1 MARLCTRVF
10 LLTLGLGFWLVASGF
25 SLGPM
30 DGVNLPPTDLE
41 RVQVGQPA
49 PNFVLEDEK
58 GARVSLAQFREHK
71 NVVLVFYRG
80 HW

>member
-1 MARLCTRVF
+1 MTRLYTTIF
-10 LLTLGLGFWLVASGF
+10 LLALIAGCWPAASGF
-25 SLGPM
+25 ALGPA
-30 DGVNLPPTDLE
+30 DGANLPPTDLD

-49 PNFVLEDEK
+49 PHFTLEDEK
-58 GARVSLAQFREHK
+58 GATVTLAQFREHK